1 MIKRSHPNEP
11 IINAEKP
18 PCFIAIEGPIGVGK
32 STLTRRLAESLGY
45 HTLLEKA
52 EDNPFLERFYANQ
65 RHAALSAQLFFLFH
79 RAQQLSDLRQSDMFN
94 QTHIA
99 DFLFQKDPLFAQ
111 ITLDANELELYKK
124 VYQQVQVDIPTPDLV
139 IYLQAPVKVL
149 KERIQHR
156 GVQFEQSM
164 SGDYLEQVNAA
175 YSEFFLSYN
184 DSPLLIINASDIDFA
199 NNDRQYEQLLKY
211 LLEIPSGRHYFNP
224 TIF

>member
-1 MIKRSHPNEP
+1 MIKRSLTNEP
-11 IINAEKP
+11 IINSQNP
-18 PCFIAIEGPIGVGK
+18 PCFIAVEGPIGVGK

-45 HTLLEKA
+45 HTLLEQA

-65 RHAALSAQLFFLFH
+65 RHAALSAQLFFLFQ

-111 ITLDANELELYKK
+111 ITLDANELTLYKK
-124 VYQQVQVDIPTPDLV
+124 VYEQVQVDIPTPDLV
-139 IYLQAPVKVL
+139 IYLQAPVKIL

-156 GVQFEQSM
+156 GVRFEQSI
-164 SGDYLEQVNAA
+164 SGDYLEQVNNA

-184 DSPLLIINASDIDFA
+184 DSPLMIINASDIDFA
-199 NNDRQYEQLLKY
+199 NNDRQYEQLLQY
-211 LLEIPSGRHYFNP
+211 LLEIRGGRHYFNP
-224 TIF
+224 TFF

>member
-1 MIKRSHPNEP
+1 MTKRSLSNEP

-18 PCFIAIEGPIGVGK
+18 PSFIAVEGPIGVGK
-32 STLTRRLAESLGY
+32 STLVRRLADSLSY
-45 HTLLEKA
+45 QMLLEKA

-65 RHAALSAQLFFLFH
+65 RHAALSAQLFFLFQ

-124 VYQQVQVDIPTPDLV
+124 VYKQVEVDVPTPDLV
-139 IYLQAPVKVL
+139 VYLQAPVKIL

-156 GVQFEQSM
+156 GVKFEQSINA
-164 SGDYLEQVNAA
+164 DYLERINAA

-184 DSPLLIINASDIDFA
+184 DSPLLIINASEIDFA
-199 NNDRQYEQLLKY
+199 NNDSQYEQLLQY
-211 LLEIPSGRHYFNP
+211 LLQIRSGRHYFNP
-224 TIF
+224 TFF